1 MAEQE
6 YVAEALILVEGAEYK
21 VHKNILSECSPY
33 FRGLFRSPSE
43 KHVYNIPGI
52 SAEMMGLIIEHA
64 YARPVTINQEN
75 VKELL
80 VAADCLCIMD
90 LLQACCQFLE
100 DQLCVEN
107 CIGIWGFAEFYSC
120 LQLQQKAYL
129 FILHHFEVIA
139 RTSEEFLDLS
149 LMQLRSIIEKDDLN
163 VQQEETLVEAIQ
175 RWISH
180 NPDERQEHLQALQ
193 HFISHKSDERQKH
206 LQALQRF
213 ISHKPDEREEYHLPA
228 KVRRRF

>member
-1 MAEQE
+1 M
-6 YVAEALILVEGAEYK
+6 YK
-21 VHKNILSECSPY
+21 QA
-33 FRGLFRSPSE
+33 LFRSVSS
-43 KHVYNIPGI
+43 VYNIPGI
-52 SAEMMGLIIEHA
+52 SAEMMGLIIDHA

-80 VAADCLCIMD
+80 IAADYLCVLD

-129 FILHHFEVIA
+129 FILHHFEEIA

-149 LMQLRSIIEKDDLN
+149 LPQLISIIVKDDLN
-163 VQQEETLVEAIQ
+163 VQEETLVEAIQ

-180 NPDERQEHLQALQ
+180 DPDDRQV
-193 HFISHKSDERQKH
+193 
-206 LQALQRF
+206 
-213 ISHKPDEREEYHLPA
+213 HLPA
-228 KVRRRF
+228 LLYCAHKTDKGETAQGP